1 MTLMEQMQRGKV
13 AAPRRMM
20 LYGTPGIGKSLFAAH
35 SPGAIFIQTE
45 DGLGQIECDKL
56 PLAQSLD
63 DVIQGLSELYTAEH
77 DYRTVVIDTLD
88 WLERLIWAEVCRRKM
103 VESIEDIGYQK
114 GYTFALNHWRD
125 VLTGLDALRRDRGMA
140 VLLVAHCKIEK
151 FDDPANESY
160 DRYSPR
166 LHKLASAVITEWCD
180 EVLFATYK
188 VYTRQS
194 DEGFDRKKTR
204 AIGDGERVIYTS
216 ERPAHV
222 AKNRLNLPDELPLD
236 FGAYAQFVPTVT
248 PGIGGAD
255 ASVPDLKL
263 TTDQGAQTHG

>member
-1 MTLMEQMQRGKV
+1 MTLMEQIQRGKV

-20 LYGTPGIGKSLFAAH
+20 LYGTPGIGKSTFAAH
-35 SPGAIFIQTE
+35 SERPIFLQTE
-45 DGLGQIECDKL
+45 EGLGQIECDKF
-56 PLAQSLD
+56 PVAQSLD
-63 DVIQGLSELYTAEH
+63 DVIKALSELYTADH
-77 DYRTVVIDTLD
+77 PYRTVVVDTLD

-125 VLTGLDALRRDRGMA
+125 VLMGLDALRRDRDMT
-140 VLLVAHCKIEK
+140 VVLVAHCKIEK

-166 LHKLASAVITEWCD
+166 LHKLASAVVTEWCD

-188 VYTRQS
+188 VYTRQT
-194 DEGFDRKKTR
+194 DEGFNRKKTR

-236 FGAYAQFVPTVT
+236 FSAYARFVAATIPGGVPATVNN
-248 PGIGGAD
+248 PQNEGA
-255 ASVPDLKL
+255 PN
-263 TTDQGAQTHG
+263 HG